1 MKAAAGATVADG
13 PGAVGGTGM
22 IIGAAPPRRRRVRAE
37 RPVHHRRSL
46 LTYAVLLAAAAASF
60 GIDATLGVVA
70 SVLDVVF
77 LVYFFRHLSFAVSA
91 ARWAE
96 RDLDAPL
103 VGTESFT
110 PAVAVLVACKDE
122 ELVVDGMVAALL
134 ALDYPPDALT
144 VVVVDDAS
152 TDGTGARL
160 DAWAAANPRLR
171 VLHRAPGAGG
181 GKSGALNDALA
192 MVDADVAV
200 IFDADHQPER
210 TVLRRLVRHFRDPNV
225 GAVMGRCVVR
235 NGVES
240 SLAST
245 IFIDYLSGY
254 LVNEYGRQALYE
266 LPAYGGANC
275 AVRVDLI
282 RSLGG
287 WNPHTVTE
295 DTDLTLRVLI
305 GGWRVRY
312 DPSAVDFEEAVLSSR
327 RFWKQRYRWARGH
340 QKCLRDYWVPIL
352 RSRRLSLVQKIET
365 LLFLWVY
372 HVPVLCGLGLLL
384 IGLRA
389 FGIGDSSTMGLLPLS
404 ALLFAGPFTE
414 LAVGLLLGR
423 VERRAAWMLVG
434 FVPAFGM
441 SILTAT
447 AAYLD
452 GMWGRAYTWSKTA
465 RSGATSAL
473 PGIVLPEVVLPAA
486 VPDGPV
492 GTDAAGTLSFARRDM
507 VALSVLNRPLDAR
520 SHDGVPADRGAAS

>member
-1 MKAAAGATVADG
+1 VVKAAAPARG
-13 PGAVGGTGM
+13 
-22 IIGAAPPRRRRVRAE
+22 RRRVKG
-37 RPVHHRRSL
+37 PDQHRRTL
-46 LTYAVLLAAAAASF
+46 LIYAVVFTATLVVF
-60 GIDATLGVVA
+60 GIDRPLGWIAT
-70 SVLDVVF
+70 VLNVIF
-77 LVYFFRHLSFAVSA
+77 LLFFFRHLAFAVSA

-96 RDLDAPL
+96 RDLDAP
-103 VGTESFT
+103 VIGVQTFT
-110 PAVAVLVACKDE
+110 PSVAVLVACKDE

-134 ALDYPPDALT
+134 ALDYPPQQLT

-160 DAWAAANPRLR
+160 DAWATANPRLR
-171 VLHRAPGAGG
+171 VLHRPPGAGG

-192 MVDADVAV
+192 MIDADVAV

-254 LVNEYGRQALYE
+254 LVNEYGRQALFE

-295 DTDLTLRVLI
+295 DTDLTLRVLL

-312 DPSAVDFEEAVLSSR
+312 DPSAVDFEEAVLSSH

-340 QKCLRDYWVPIL
+340 QKCLRDYWLPL
-352 RSRRLSLVQKIET
+352 MRSRHLSIAQKCET
-365 LLFLWVY
+365 MMFLWVY

-384 IGLRA
+384 ICLRA
-389 FGIGDSSTMGLLPLS
+389 FGIGASSSIGLLPLS

-414 LAVGLLLGR
+414 LAVGLLLGK

-447 AAYLD
+447 AAYVD
-452 GMWGRAYTWSKTA
+452 GMWGRAYSWSKTA
-465 RSGATSAL
+465 RSGATSTPVQLEL
-473 PGIVLPEVVLPAA
+473 PVA
-486 VPDGPV
+486 VPETVPSAV
-492 GTDAAGTLSFARRDM
+492 SAESLSFARREAE
-507 VALSVLNRPLDAR
+507 ALSRMNESIGTAR
-520 SHDGVPADRGAAS
+520 TASEVST